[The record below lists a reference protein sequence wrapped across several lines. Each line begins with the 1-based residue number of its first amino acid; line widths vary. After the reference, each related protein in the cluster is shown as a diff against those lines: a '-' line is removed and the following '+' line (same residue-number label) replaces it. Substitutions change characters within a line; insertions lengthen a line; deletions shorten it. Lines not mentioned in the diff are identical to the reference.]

1 MEKDDENIE
10 INDKESNNINKIKD
24 KMKEKEEQNNID
36 DIQNFKINENSNINN
51 NINKIDENNDL
62 YEEINNNEE
71 NELEN
76 NNIDDNLKID
86 NTKQKQKQKNK
97 EEYKFFTVD
106 EFLNDFKEI
115 DNEEKK
121 EINMN
126 NSFNVNK
133 RRSAQINNLKL
144 GKLSLKEEK
153 SKDDFNKNSINSKK
167 NKSNIK
173 RSYSE
178 AVIDDYEKKEKKNFF
193 NELNDDPKYRKI
205 IKLKEDTENAIKKT
219 VNIKG
224 SSSFIKSLVSK
235 KKARFCYDGFDLDLT
250 YITTKIIAM
259 GLPSTSFEGLYRN
272 NMEDVKKFFNKR
284 HPKHHKV
291 YNLCEE
297 KNYPKDS
304 FYQQGYYPFPDHEAP
319 PLNSLMPFCKDAKE
333 FLDESDENVVAIH
346 CKAGKGRTGT
356 FICCLLLYL
365 GIFDTADESMKYYGL
380 MRMGAEKGVSVPSQK
395 RYVNYFEQ
403 IVKNKIPTPINS
415 KSICITELKIYTV
428 PRFSKLGSSCTPT
441 FIIQNG
447 KKNYKYSD
455 YNKKKTTYNC
465 SLESIDF
472 PLGKSGFSVAGDVL
486 ITFYHLQFF
495 GKDKMFKFW
504 FNTHFLSDS
513 CVLEIEKKGLD
524 KAFKDKENKLFSPK
538 FKIAVKYFFL

>member
-24 KMKEKEEQNNID
+24 KIKEKEEQNNID

-62 YEEINNNEE
+62 YEENNNNEE

-86 NTKQKQKQKNK
+86 NTKQKNK

-205 IKLKEDTENAIKKT
+205 IKLK
-219 VNIKG
+219 
-224 SSSFIKSLVSK
+224 
-235 KKARFCYDGFDLDLT
+235 
-250 YITTKIIAM
+250 
-259 GLPSTSFEGLYRN
+259 
-272 NMEDVKKFFNKR
+272 
-284 HPKHHKV
+284 
-291 YNLCEE
+291 
-297 KNYPKDS
+297 
-304 FYQQGYYPFPDHEAP
+304 
-319 PLNSLMPFCKDAKE
+319 
-333 FLDESDENVVAIH
+333 
-346 CKAGKGRTGT
+346 
-356 FICCLLLYL
+356 
-365 GIFDTADESMKYYGL
+365 
-380 MRMGAEKGVSVPSQK
+380 
-395 RYVNYFEQ
+395 
-403 IVKNKIPTPINS
+403 
-415 KSICITELKIYTV
+415 
-428 PRFSKLGSSCTPT
+428 
-441 FIIQNG
+441 
-447 KKNYKYSD
+447 
-455 YNKKKTTYNC
+455 
-465 SLESIDF
+465 
-472 PLGKSGFSVAGDVL
+472 
-486 ITFYHLQFF
+486 
-495 GKDKMFKFW
+495 
-504 FNTHFLSDS
+504 
-513 CVLEIEKKGLD
+513 
-524 KAFKDKENKLFSPK
+524 
-538 FKIAVKYFFL
+538 